1 MMPPFH
7 RILATTALCLAAMGL
22 SCCTTPQALSAK
34 KSLPECYLTYSDGYP
49 WTSEPPAVLRLNTDE
64 CRELLDIEA
73 ATEPDTPMCDI
84 QITSGNPEFCIFP
97 PGKEARVLSSLST
110 VKNWTG
116 SFIPEAAAKRFDSL
130 VKAVEARPESHLSR
144 EEVQR
149 WHKQYRPIRYRYY
162 YKD

>member
-1 MMPPFH
+1 MPTIP

-22 SCCTTPQALSAK
+22 SSCSGLQALSAK

>member
-1 MMPPFH
+1 MPTIP

-22 SCCTTPQALSAK
+22 SSCTTPQALSAK

>member
-1 MMPPFH
+1 
-7 RILATTALCLAAMGL
+7 
-22 SCCTTPQALSAK
+22 
-34 KSLPECYLTYSDGYP
+34 
-49 WTSEPPAVLRLNTDE
+49 
-64 CRELLDIEA
+64 
-73 ATEPDTPMCDI
+73 MCDI
-84 QITSGNPEFCIFP
+84 QIASGNPEFCIFP

-116 SFIPEAAAKRFDSL
+116 TFIPEAAAKRFDSL